1 LPDKLVRNAVPVVR
15 AACTQL
21 TWLVAVDGM
30 YVPALRYAAVAM
42 VHHHVPRDVI
52 TATIGV
58 RSAQLERWLNYWR
71 RSGSVWRVPERQ
83 NRHEDSCWEDDTL
96 LRAIIALAQDHPLAL
111 LREHT
116 TMLSAMRALPSGEFA
131 ALRASRST
139 VDRMLR
145 RLGFT
150 RKVIIRLYR
159 AANQERRREHAV
171 LRQMVGNGCIVSV
184 DETHTDG
191 HDVLRRY
198 GRSLRHER
206 VDLLDISPR
215 HVQRVSTTM
224 AVSSDGRI
232 IGLHSVTCERAL
244 TSNDWRLFLG
254 RVIQK
259 MGLYTPGVPWDLQAP
274 ACVLLFDNAPIHDA
288 AGDAFLENNG
298 IPFIRL
304 PPNSPDLQPI
314 EGFFN
319 DLKVVIRNL
328 VYFNPRFLEDGVRL
342 QAVAASFISR
352 SQVVGQFL
360 RVERKLA
367 RVAAGQCF

>member
-30 YVPALRYAAVAM
+30 YVPARRYASVAM
-42 VHHHVPRDVI
+42 VHHHVPRDFI

-58 RSAQLERWLNYWR
+58 RSAQLERWLNYWS

-83 NRHEDSCWEDDTL
+83 NRHEDSCWEDDML
-96 LRAIIALAQDHPLAL
+96 LRAIIALAQDHPLSL

-116 TMLSAMRALPSGEFA
+116 TMLSAMRALLSGEFA

-145 RLGFT
+145 RLRFT
-150 RKVIIRLYR
+150 RKVIIRIYR

-171 LRQMVGNGCIVSV
+171 LRQMVGNGCIFSV

-191 HDVLRRY
+191 QDVLRRY

-215 HVQRVSTTM
+215 HVQRVSATM

-259 MGLYTPGVPWDLQAP
+259 MGRYTPGVPWDLQEP

-304 PPNSPDLQPI
+304 PPYSPDLQPI
-314 EGFFN
+314 EGVFN
-319 DLKVVIRNL
+319 DLKVIIRNL

-352 SQVVGQFL
+352 RQIVGQFL

-367 RVAAGQCF
+367 RVAAGQYF

>member
-1 LPDKLVRNAVPVVR
+1 
-15 AACTQL
+15 
-21 TWLVAVDGM
+21 
-30 YVPALRYAAVAM
+30 
-42 VHHHVPRDVI
+42 
-52 TATIGV
+52 
-58 RSAQLERWLNYWR
+58 
-71 RSGSVWRVPERQ
+71 
-83 NRHEDSCWEDDTL
+83 
-96 LRAIIALAQDHPLAL
+96 
-111 LREHT
+111 
-116 TMLSAMRALPSGEFA
+116 MLSAMRALPSGVFA

-171 LRQMVGNGCIVSV
+171 LRQMVGSGCIVSV

-191 HDVLRRY
+191 QDVLRRY

-206 VDLLDISPR
+206 VDLLEISPR
-215 HVQRVSTTM
+215 HVQRVGTTM
-224 AVSSDGRI
+224 AVSSDGHI
-232 IGLHSVTCERAL
+232 IGLHSVTWERAL

-254 RVIQK
+254 RVIQR
-259 MGLYTPGVPWDLQAP
+259 MGRDTPGVPWDSQAP

-304 PPNSPDLQPI
+304 PPYSPDLQPI
-314 EGFFN
+314 EGAFN
-319 DLKVVIRNL
+319 DLKVIIRNHF
-328 VYFNPRFLEDGVRL
+328 YFNPLFLEDGVRL
-342 QAVAASFISR
+342 QAEAASFISR
-352 SQVVGQFL
+352 RQIVGQFL
-360 RVERKLA
+360 KVERKLA